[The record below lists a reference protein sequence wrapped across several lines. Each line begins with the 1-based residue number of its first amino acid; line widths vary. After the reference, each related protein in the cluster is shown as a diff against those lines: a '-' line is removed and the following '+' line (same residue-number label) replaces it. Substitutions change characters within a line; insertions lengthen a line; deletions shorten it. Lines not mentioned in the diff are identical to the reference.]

1 MRAVQE
7 RAMVT
12 MALCTRRQPLMLMC
26 LRSGMQ
32 SAAADRDTSSKKG
45 AAVASRCSH
54 SGRPRDDPVL
64 YYMLYALYRST
75 FLRCAEFVLGMG
87 VRFDRS

>member
-26 LRSGMQ
+26 LRSGMR

-54 SGRPRDDPVL
+54 RGRPRDDPVL
-64 YYMLYALYRST
+64 FDML
-75 FLRCAEFVLGMG
+75 CVVLSSCLTW
-87 VRFDRS
+87 VCYI

>member
-1 MRAVQE
+1 MDVRAVQE

-12 MALCTRRQPLMLMC
+12 MALCTRRHPLMLMC

-54 SGRPRDDPVL
+54 RGRPRDDPVL
-64 YYMLYALYRST
+64 YDMLCALYRSA
-75 FLRCAEFVLGMG
+75 LCVAL
-87 VRFDRS
+87 SLCLA